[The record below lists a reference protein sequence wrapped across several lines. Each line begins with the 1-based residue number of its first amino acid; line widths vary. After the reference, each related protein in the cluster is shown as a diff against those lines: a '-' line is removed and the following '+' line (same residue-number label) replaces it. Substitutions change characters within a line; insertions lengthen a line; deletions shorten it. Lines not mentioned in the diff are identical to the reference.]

1 MSHAKMMRVDDLA
14 IIGSCSWTMASRA
27 NNELGVL
34 IELNS
39 TGRDRLETMFEE
51 WMASGVPLQEALKVR
66 AQQT

>member
-1 MSHAKMMRVDDLA
+1 MMRVDDLA
-14 IIGSCSWTMASRA
+14 IIGSCSWTTASHA

-39 TGRDRLETMFEE
+39 ACRDRLETMFEE
-51 WMASGVPLQEALKVR
+51 WMASGAPLRGAIRVH